1 MTTHS
6 SMLAEKSQGQR
17 SLVGYSPWC
26 CKELN
31 ITQRL
36 NYKSNIGNTK
46 SIQKLKTNTE
56 SSIPNCSLSK
66 QVCVHTQLLQSC
78 MTLCNPTDCSLPGSS
93 GHPGKNLEQ
102 IVMPS
107 FRGSFQPND
116 RTHVYCISCLAGG
129 FFATQPLVKHK
140 QIIKS
145 KETSLTHEAI
155 QKIKPTKY
163 MESSV
168 NVLHDISVKFALLK
182 QH

>member
-1 MTTHS
+1 MPAGVLSVLRWVAYEFPITGWTGLMKWSQDHCFKICKTLEKEMATHS

-31 ITQRL
+31 MTSRL
-36 NYKSNIGNTK
+36 NYNSNIGNTK

-78 MTLCNPTDCSLPGSS
+78 TTLCNPTDCSPPGSS
-93 GHPGKNLEQ
+93 GHPGKNLEWV
-102 IVMPS
+102 VMPS

-116 RTHVYCISCLAGG
+116 RTHVYCVSFLAGG
-129 FFATQPLVKHK
+129 FFAT
-140 QIIKS
+140 
-145 KETSLTHEAI
+145 
-155 QKIKPTKY
+155 
-163 MESSV
+163 
-168 NVLHDISVKFALLK
+168 
-182 QH
+182 